1 VTGREAGWTQLAEHL
16 PWLRG
21 QGVYLAAAGTEP
33 VVSGALSAA
42 GFTLATAVYVGTR
55 YQPGVAGARYQ
66 PVAAALRLPSTAGSN
81 LDALADSMRDLPDR
95 WPGTGRLALLVRGA
109 ETLIQAD
116 LLAWLQL
123 SLVLGQA
130 TGSLWNERRT
140 VFETVFFVPTG
151 SFGADSPS

>member
-1 VTGREAGWTQLAEHL
+1 VTGGEAGWTQLGEHL

-21 QGVYLAAAGTEP
+21 QGVHLAAAGTEP
-33 VVSGALSAA
+33 MVRGALSAA
-42 GFTLATAVYVGTR
+42 GFTLATAVYPGTR
-55 YQPGVAGARYQ
+55 YQPVAT
-66 PVAAALRLPSTAGSN
+66 ALRLPPTAGNN
-81 LDALADSMRDLPDR
+81 LDALADSLRDLPDR
-95 WPGTGRLALLVRGA
+95 WPGTGRLALLVPGA